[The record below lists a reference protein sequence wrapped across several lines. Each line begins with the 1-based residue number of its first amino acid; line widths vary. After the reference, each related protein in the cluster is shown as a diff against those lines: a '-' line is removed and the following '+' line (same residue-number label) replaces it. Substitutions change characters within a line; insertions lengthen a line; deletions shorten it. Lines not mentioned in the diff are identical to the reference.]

1 MANFPKVFNLPQE
14 PKKKSP
20 IFKKIIVIGCLI
32 IVLISAI
39 GYLLFFS
46 SVFRIKNVIV
56 ADQIKSVYN
65 WENLKNKNLLTL
77 KTADLKKDILEKS
90 PELVDISLVRGLP
103 DTLKIEINTDQPKII
118 WQTQERK
125 YFVNAQGLIFQEVN
139 GQTDLPLVQDDKNL
153 AVLLMQKVA
162 SVNFVN
168 FVENLN
174 TKFSSKNGFKIVYFR
189 INETVFQIDALT
201 EKGYF
206 VKFDTTRE
214 IDRQLDDLSK
224 FLEKYQEEIHEYADV
239 RIEGKVYYK

>member
-118 WQTQERK
+118 WQTLERK